1 MIEYLAMLKHQH
13 ALNNTFSPVPLRISY
28 HVACHLEAL
37 GEQMVHNRLK
47 LMKSIPG
54 ISITP
59 LQRGCCG
66 MGGTFGSKRSKYDQ
80 SIQIGQDLFDGI
92 QDANP
97 DLVVTDCPACRIQI
111 QQGTGLEVAHPV
123 MIFQKAYGL

>member
-1 MIEYLAMLKHQH
+1 
-13 ALNNTFSPVPLRISY
+13 
-28 HVACHLEAL
+28 
-37 GEQMVHNRLK
+37 
-47 LMKSIPG
+47 
-54 ISITP
+54 
-59 LQRGCCG
+59 
-66 MGGTFGSKRSKYDQ
+66 MGGTFGSKRSKYDR

-97 DLVVTDCPACRIQI
+97 DLVVTDCPACKMQI